1 MERLGL
7 DGDAPM
13 FRMLLLLLV
22 IAGVAGYFTKP
33 TEAQQREAANAA
45 LEEIQHQATSNLDL
59 GGMLQTGI
67 AQISQDGTYTDYY
80 VASKYV
86 VTVNDRT
93 LAECWG
99 AFTQVRCMPKV
110 GAAEAQSAT

>member
-1 MERLGL
+1 MGMFRSLGL
-7 DGDAPM
+7 
-13 FRMLLLLLV
+13 LV
-22 IAGVAGYFTKP
+22 VLAGVAGYFTKP
-33 TEAQQREAANAA
+33 TEAQHREAANATLQQLQDA
-45 LEEIQHQATSNLDL
+45 AASNLDL

-86 VTVNDRT
+86 VTVNERA

-99 AFTQVRCMPKV
+99 AFGQVRCMPKV
-110 GAAEAQSAT
+110 GAGEGQPAGGA

>member
-1 MERLGL
+1 
-7 DGDAPM
+7 M
-13 FRMLLLLLV
+13 FRILLLLLV

-33 TEAQQREAANAA
+33 SEAQHREAVNQTLQTIQEEAA
-45 LEEIQHQATSNLDL
+45 DNLDL

-67 AQISQDGTYTDYY
+67 AQLSQEGTYTDYY

-86 VTVNDRT
+86 VEVDGRP

-99 AFTQVRCMPKV
+99 AFTQVRCVPKV
-110 GAAEAQSAT
+110 GADEGGSGA